1 MCVFIIS
8 TYVTCLP
15 PLVSIPYI
23 ILYQLL
29 LQGFYLTVVLLL
41 GVPVTEVMGF
51 SSGAPSGAC
60 STISP
65 DPTRHG
71 ANPQTSAVPYTVNIS
86 SLANGY
92 VPGQSYTSK
101 YS

>member
-1 MCVFIIS
+1 M
-8 TYVTCLP
+8 
-15 PLVSIPYI
+15 
-23 ILYQLL
+23 YQLL

-41 GVPVTEVMGF
+41 GVPVTVVTGF
-51 SSGAPSGAC
+51 PSGAPLAAC

-65 DPTRHG
+65 DPSAHG

-92 VPGQSYTSK
+92 VPGQSYASK